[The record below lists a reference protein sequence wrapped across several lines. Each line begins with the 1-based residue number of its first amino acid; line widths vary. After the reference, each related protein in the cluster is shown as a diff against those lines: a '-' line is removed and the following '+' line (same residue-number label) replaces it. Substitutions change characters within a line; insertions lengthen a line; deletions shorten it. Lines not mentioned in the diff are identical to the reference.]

1 MRPPSREAPRSRA
14 AATVHPRRQT
24 TRRPPLAWRVCSRTG
39 RYSTITIAPGTTAR
53 LDLAATA
60 SQPSSDFAAASSSCA
75 SGSPCVPGAPSAARV
90 AHAAWRGAC
99 SRAASPRGGANRV
112 SGRISIISGRAMPGI
127 VGCGQTLW
135 REGYRARAGCSSHAR
150 VGRSTARCLRIK
162 RLAYRHRQA
171 STSYRLAALAIQ
183 HGVQRGLPSSSGTA
197 THLQK
202 GSAPATTSR
211 LAPSAS
217 RRSERQPSL

>member
-1 MRPPSREAPRSRA
+1 MRETPFSGGASISRGRNGAPTAADDTPAAASVARLLAHWEILDDHHRPRNYRPAWLRSPPSPPPTLPLPARAAHPDLHAFRVPRRRPALPMRLGAVRAHEQPLRA
-14 AATVHPRRQT
+14 AA
-24 TRRPPLAWRVCSRTG
+24 RTE
-39 RYSTITIAPGTTAR
+39 SP
-53 LDLAATA
+53 
-60 SQPSSDFAAASSSCA
+60 AASRSSPA
-75 SGSPCVPGAPSAARV
+75 
-90 AHAAWRGAC
+90 
-99 SRAASPRGGANRV
+99 
-112 SGRISIISGRAMPGI
+112 RAMPGI